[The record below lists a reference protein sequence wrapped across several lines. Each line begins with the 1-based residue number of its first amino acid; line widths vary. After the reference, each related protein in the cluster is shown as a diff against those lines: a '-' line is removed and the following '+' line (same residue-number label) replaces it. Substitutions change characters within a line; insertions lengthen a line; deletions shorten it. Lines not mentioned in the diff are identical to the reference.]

1 MNDAEDRLLSVR
13 PIVFSNKLSPNIQ
26 LHQFP
31 LLTRPLQVPP
41 SAAASGKRIRARL
54 KSKNKRFEIH
64 VPVDS
69 RHEVWNPERSKELG
83 AARLEDDKEKNQE
96 PKQKYREGEEP
107 RLSDTRLKSEQ
118 VPQVGTYVVGVMRNG
133 ETESPILFM
142 HATDI
147 VYRLGKLYLHPISET
162 HQLRPTLTY
171 MDTLTRRTR
180 RRGGGD
186 DDDDSDDGPP
196 PDPDEPTPV
205 PTVKKEKKSGGEA
218 KEVQVSIR
226 KSGDDKG
233 LQLGSGLTA
242 MRRELLMA
250 IRAEEDELWD
260 DYLYHDRG
268 VSITSVTRAPVP
280 DVIRY
285 RRKNRHRPSTLLF
298 LRVRRS
304 CSASQI
310 SLPCWRRFKVYS
322 KQGEQLSRIKT
333 STRKSDS

>member
-1 MNDAEDRLLSVR
+1 MNDEEDRLLSVL
-13 PIVFSNKLSPNIQ
+13 PIVYSNKLTPNVQ

-54 KSKNKRFEIH
+54 KPNNKRLEIH

-69 RHEVWNPERSKELG
+69 RPEVWNVERSKDLG

-96 PKQKYREGEEP
+96 QKQKYREGEEP
-107 RLSDTRLKSEQ
+107 RLTETRMKSEQ
-118 VPQVGTYVVGVMRNG
+118 VPQIGTYVAGVIRN
-133 ETESPILFM
+133 
-142 HATDI
+142 
-147 VYRLGKLYLHPISET
+147 GKLYLHPISET

-171 MDTLTRRTR
+171 MDTLTRKSK

-196 PDPDEPTPV
+196 PDPDDPAPPPV
-205 PTVKKEKKSGGEA
+205 VKKEKKSSGEA

-226 KSGDDKG
+226 KTGDDKG

-250 IRAEEDELWD
+250 IRAEEDEQWE
-260 DYLYHDRG
+260 DYVYYGREAEESGQALEAM
-268 VSITSVTRAPVP
+268 VSQSEEELQCKTDITTILTA
-280 DVIRY
+280 I
-285 RRKNRHRPSTLLF
+285 
-298 LRVRRS
+298 
-304 CSASQI
+304 
-310 SLPCWRRFKVYS
+310 
-322 KQGEQLSRIKT
+322 QGL
-333 STRKSDS
+333 